1 MRAGVGRRRNS
12 RGGTLVEFAICAFL
26 LVIMLLSVVEM
37 ARMVLVFTTIA
48 NSARAAA
55 RYAIVH
61 GASRT
66 GSGTNGPSGP
76 GNNPAEVVQVVKN
89 FASTGA
95 LDTTRLTIV
104 VTYIGGNAVGGSV
117 NVAVS
122 YPYDPLI
129 GYLPLAV
136 PLSSASRGVIVF

>member
-1 MRAGVGRRRNS
+1 MRAGGRKRRNS

-26 LVIMLLSVVEM
+26 MVIVLLSVVEM
-37 ARMVLVFTTIA
+37 ARMVLVFTTLA

-76 GNNPAEVVQVVKN
+76 GNNPAEVVQVVKS
-89 FASTGA
+89 FASTGT
-95 LDTTRLTIV
+95 LDTTRLTII

-122 YPYDPLI
+122 YPYDPFI
-129 GYLPLAV
+129 RYLPLAV

>member
-1 MRAGVGRRRNS
+1 MRTGGRRRRKS

-26 LVIMLLSVVEM
+26 MVIVLLSVVEL
-37 ARMVLVFTTIA
+37 ARMVLVFTAVA

-61 GASRT
+61 GSSRT

-76 GNNPAEVVQVVKN
+76 GSNPAEVVLVAKN
-89 FASTGA
+89 FAGTGA
-95 LDTTRLTIV
+95 LDITRLTIS
-104 VTYIGGNAVGGSV
+104 VTYTGGNAVGNSV
-117 NVAVS
+117 TVAVS
-122 YPYDPLI
+122 YPYDPLV

-136 PLSSASRGVIVF
+136 PLRSTSRGVIVY